1 MVSRAFHFV
10 YKEIKGLHQ
19 AAYILALFAFGSQI
33 LAIVRDR
40 MLAHTFGAGPELD
53 LYYVAFRIPDL
64 LFVLFASVLSIYVLL
79 PFIEKTEM
87 DDAKRT
93 ILAQVFTLFLLVYTG
108 LAVVLA
114 ALAPWYVPYVFPG
127 FAAESAT
134 LTILIQIL
142 LLQPL
147 LLGISSICGVVTQM
161 HHRFVL
167 YAISPLLYNVG
178 IIFGLVALYPIFGLP
193 GLVSGV
199 VVGALGHV
207 LVQVP
212 YVRNSPF
219 AFGATF
225 AFDWGLIR
233 QMLFVA
239 LPRAL
244 TLSLSQLVLL
254 LFISIATTLTVGS
267 VSVFQFAFNIQSV
280 PLAIIGMS
288 YSVAAF
294 PTLSHL
300 HAAKNQLGFNQ
311 QLMTA
316 LRHIMFW
323 SVPIIGLVIVLRAHI
338 VRVLL
343 GSGEF
348 DWSDTRLTAA
358 VLAVFVISLAAQ
370 VALLLIIR
378 AFYAGGRTMLPLVYT
393 AISSGVAVALAY
405 VGLWYWEQST
415 MLQAFIAGTFRLESV
430 PGTEI
435 LVLAGA
441 FACGQILQIILLL
454 LQARYTFD
462 LSIKPLGRLLLHAV
476 TASAAGGMMAY
487 AMLRFVVEGVNQDVF
502 VGIALQGLVAGVA
515 GVLTV
520 VAVYYLLQTREFIET
535 LRSFRKKIRPS
546 DSVSAE

>member
-10 YKEIKGLHQ
+10 YKEIKGLHH

-79 PFIEKTEM
+79 PFVERATM
-87 DDAKRT
+87 TDAKRS
-93 ILAQVFTLFLLVYTG
+93 ILSQVFTLFLLVYTG
-108 LAVVLA
+108 LAVALA
-114 ALAPWYVPYVFPG
+114 ALAPWYVPYIFPG
-127 FAAESAT
+127 FVAESAT
-134 LTILIQIL
+134 LTVLIQIL

-178 IIFGLVALYPIFGLP
+178 IIFGLIALYPIFGLP

-219 AFGATF
+219 AFAATF
-225 AFDWGLIR
+225 TFDWALIR

-244 TLSLSQLVLL
+244 TLSLNQLVLL
-254 LFISIATTLTVGS
+254 LFISIATTMTAGS

-323 SVPIIGLVIVLRAHI
+323 SIPIVGLVIVLRAHI

-370 VALLLIIR
+370 AALLLIIR
-378 AFYAGGRTMLPLVYT
+378 AFYAGGRTLLPLVYT
-393 AISSGVAVALAY
+393 LISSGVAVVLAY
-405 VGLWYWEQST
+405 IGLWYWEQSVP
-415 MLQAFIAGTFRLESV
+415 MQMFIAATFRLESV

-441 FACGQILQIILLL
+441 FACGQLLQIILLL
-454 LQARYTFD
+454 LQARHTFS
-462 LSIKPLGRLLLHAV
+462 LSVKPLGRLLLHAM
-476 TASAAGGMMAY
+476 TASAAGGMAVY
-487 AMLRFVVEGVNQDVF
+487 AVLRFVVEGVNQDVF
-502 VGIALQGLVAGVA
+502 VGIALQGAVAAVA

-520 VAVYYLLQTREFIET
+520 VAVYYVLQTHEFTET
-535 LRSFRKKIRPS
+535 IRSFQKKIRPI
-546 DSVSAE
+546 DSIRTK

>member
-19 AAYILALFAFGSQI
+19 AAYILAIFAFGSQL

-40 MLAHTFGAGPELD
+40 MLAHTFGAGAELD

-79 PFIEKTEM
+79 PFVERATM
-87 DDAKRT
+87 TDAKRSV
-93 ILAQVFTLFLLVYTG
+93 LSQVFTLFLLVYTG

-127 FAAESAT
+127 YAAQSAT
-134 LTILIQIL
+134 LTVLIQIL

-178 IIFGLVALYPIFGLP
+178 IIFGLIALYPFFGLS

-199 VVGALGHV
+199 VLGALGHV
-207 LVQVP
+207 LIQVP

-219 AFGATF
+219 AFTATF
-225 AFDWGLIR
+225 NFDWGQVR

-244 TLSLSQLVLL
+244 TLSLNQLVLL

-300 HAAKNQLGFNQ
+300 HAARNQLGFNA

-323 SVPIIGLVIVLRAHI
+323 SIPIIGLVIVLRAHV

-343 GSGEF
+343 GSGAF

-358 VLAVFVISLAAQ
+358 VLAMFVVSLAAQ
-370 VALLLIIR
+370 AALLLIVR
-378 AFYAGGRTMLPLVYT
+378 AFYAGGRTLLPLLYT
-393 AISSGVAVALAY
+393 LISSGVAVLVAY
-405 VGLWYWEQST
+405 VGLWYWQQSAA
-415 MLQAFIAGTFRLESV
+415 LQVAIATIFRLESV
-430 PGTEI
+430 PGAEVV
-435 LVLAGA
+435 VLAAA
-441 FACGQILQIILLL
+441 FTSGQLLL
-454 LQARYTFD
+454 IASLLTQARYTFA
-462 LSIKPLGRLLLHAV
+462 LSVRPLGRLLLHAV
-476 TASAAGGMMAY
+476 AASAAGGMVAY
-487 AMLRFVVEGVNQDVF
+487 AMLRFVVEGVNQNVF
-502 VGIALQGLVAGVA
+502 VGIALQGAVASIAGLV
-515 GVLTV
+515 TII
-520 VAVYYLLQTREFIET
+520 AVYYVLQTQELTET
-535 LRSFRKKIRPS
+535 VHSFRKKMRQS
-546 DSVSAE
+546 DVAKL